1 MMYNKWRFTKH
12 QPYLHGRKILESH
25 GMRGIRT
32 IAVINQKGGTGRTTT
47 CVNLAATLGE
57 QSRNVLLIDIDPQHS
72 STTWYLPAGAG
83 QGTYELLVNPQTPID
98 ALIAPT
104 RTPCVSL
111 IPSAK
116 MMNSVERFLAT
127 ETGAEQIL
135 KVHLKQLKPGRFDQV
150 LIDCPPSLNPLT
162 VDALNTASEVLVPV
176 ETHVLGL
183 HGLDK
188 LQQTVAVI
196 RERLSPAL
204 RVSGI
209 VACRVK
215 HHTRHA
221 REVIDDIRKHY
232 PDTFFRTVIPENVR
246 LTECPSQGMPIT
258 AYAHD
263 SSGAE
268 DYRAPAKE
276 VIAQESTKTKRHAQ
290 AQA

>member
-1 MMYNKWRFTKH
+1 
-12 QPYLHGRKILESH
+12 
-25 GMRGIRT
+25 MRI
-32 IAVINQKGGTGRTTT
+32 IAVINQKGGTGKTTT

-57 QSRNVLLIDIDPQHS
+57 QHRDVLLIDIDPQHS

-83 QGTYELLVNPQTPID
+83 QGTYELLANPQTPID

-104 RTPCVSL
+104 RTPGVSL
-111 IPSAK
+111 IPSTK
-116 MMNSVERFLAT
+116 MMYSVERFLAT

-135 KVHLKQLKPGRFDQV
+135 KVRLKQLEPSCFDYV
-150 LIDCPPSLNPLT
+150 LIDCPPSLNPLS
-162 VDALNTASEVLVPV
+162 VNALNAASEVLVPV

-196 RERLSPAL
+196 RERLNPSL
-204 RVSGI
+204 HISGI

-215 HHTRHA
+215 QNTRHA
-221 REVIDDIRKHY
+221 REVIEEIRKHY
-232 PDTFFRTVIPENVR
+232 PDTFFRTLIRENVR

-258 AYAHD
+258 AYAPG

-268 DYRAPAKE
+268 DYRDLARE
-276 VIAQESTKTKRHAQ
+276 VIAQELTKTKCYAHAE
-290 AQA
+290 A